1 MMNTKRLSAA
11 SLDLDAF
18 KALIDTPA
26 HKPALASSIESGVP
40 IYDATALAGRLED
53 GPERAEMLDEWAE
66 VLMNGAGCFAIAGA
80 TPDGSVIDES
90 SAVLFDLIAQEKAG
104 ASGGG
109 GDHFAAAGLNDRLW
123 NSLEKHALTAPESFI
138 RYYANPWIAAASEA
152 WLGPRYQMTA
162 QVNLV
167 HPGGKPQTAHRD
179 YHLGFMA
186 QDQSAQF
193 PLHAH
198 LLTAALTLQ
207 GAIAHVDIPVEAGP
221 TKLLPHSQKYAL
233 GYLAYHE
240 QAFRDVF
247 EERFVQVPLKKGDL
261 LWFNPATF
269 HAAGENRT
277 PDVERLV
284 NLFQVS
290 SAFGRTM
297 ETVDRRSMLAAVEP
311 ALAAVSLSDIERR
324 AVIASTAE
332 GYAFPLNLD
341 TNPPIGGLAPATDQ
355 ERLTGARD

>member
-1 MMNTKRLSAA
+1 MMKTQRLSAA

-18 KALIDTPA
+18 KVLLDTPTE
-26 HKPALASSIESGVP
+26 KPALAASLENGVP
-40 IYDATALAGRLED
+40 IYEAGALADRLEE
-53 GPERAEMLDEWAE
+53 GPRRAAMLDEWAD
-66 VLMNGAGCFAIAGA
+66 VLLNGAGCFAITGA
-80 TPDGSVIDES
+80 TPEGRVIDQAS
-90 SAVLFDLIAQEKAG
+90 DVLLDLIAQEKAA

-123 NSLEKHALTAPESFI
+123 NSLEKHAIAAPESFI

-179 YHLGFMA
+179 YHLGFM
-186 QDQSAQF
+186 QQHQSAQF

-207 GAIAHVDIPVEAGP
+207 GAIAHVDIPIEAGP
-221 TKLLPHSQKYAL
+221 TKLLPHSQKYEL

-247 EERFVQVPLKKGDL
+247 EDRFTQVALGKGDL
-261 LWFNPATF
+261 LWFSPALF

-290 SAFGRTM
+290 SAFGRAM
-297 ETVDRRSMLAAVEP
+297 ETIDRAAMLAAVEP
-311 ALAAVSLSDIERR
+311 VLALSDLSALEHR
-324 AVIASTAE
+324 ALVAATAE

-355 ERLTGARD
+355 DRLSVD

>member
-1 MMNTKRLSAA
+1 MMNTQRLSQA
-11 SLDLDAF
+11 SLDVNAF
-18 KALIDTPA
+18 KTVIDTPT
-26 HKPALASSIESGVP
+26 HRPALAASVEQGVP
-40 IYDATALAGRLED
+40 IYDAAALADRLEN
-53 GPERAEMLDEWAE
+53 GPGRAEMLDEWAA
-66 VLMNGAGCFAIAGA
+66 VLLDGAGCFAIKGA
-80 TPDGSVIDES
+80 TPDGSIIDEA
-90 SAVLFDLIAQEKAG
+90 SAVLFDLIEQEKAG
-104 ASGGG
+104 SGGG

-123 NSLEKHALTAPESFI
+123 NSLEKHALAHPESFI

-167 HPGGKPQTAHRD
+167 HPGGQPQTAHRD
-179 YHLGFMA
+179 YHLGFMQ

-193 PLHAH
+193 PLHVH

-221 TKLLPHSQKYAL
+221 TKLLPHSQKYDL

-247 EERFVQVPLKKGDL
+247 EERFVQVPLDKGDL

-290 SAFGRTM
+290 SAFGRAM
-297 ETVDRRSMLAAVEP
+297 ETVDRAALLAAVEP
-311 ALAAVSLSDIERR
+311 ALATVALSDLERR

>member
-1 MMNTKRLSAA
+1 MMKTQRLSAA

-18 KALIDTPA
+18 KELINTPYT
-26 HKPALASSIESGVP
+26 KPTLAASMESGVP
-40 IYDATALAGRLED
+40 IYDAAALADRLED
-53 GPERAEMLDEWAE
+53 GERRGQMLDEWAD
-66 VLMNGAGCFAIAGA
+66 VLLTGTGCFAITGA
-80 TPDGSVIDES
+80 TPDGAVIDQA
-90 SAVLFDLIAQEKAG
+90 SAVLFDLIAQEKAR

-123 NSLEKHALTAPESFI
+123 NSLEKHAIAAPESFI
-138 RYYANPWIAAASEA
+138 NYYANPWIAAASEA

-167 HPGGKPQTAHRD
+167 HPGGKPQTGHRD
-179 YHLGFMA
+179 YHLGFM
-186 QDQSAQF
+186 QQQQSAQF

-198 LLTAALTLQ
+198 LLSAALTLQ
-207 GAIAHVDIPVEAGP
+207 GAIAHVDIPIEAGP
-221 TKLLPHSQKYAL
+221 TKLLPHSQKYDL

-247 EERFVQVPLKKGDL
+247 EERYVQVALGKGDL

-290 SAFGRTM
+290 SAFGRAM
-297 ETVDRRSMLAAVEP
+297 ETIDRTAMLAAIEP
-311 ALAAVSLSDIERR
+311 VLASMRLTELERR
-324 AVIASTAE
+324 AVVAASAE

-341 TNPPIGGLAPATDQ
+341 TNPPVGGLAPATDQ
-355 ERLTGARD
+355 DRLAPS

>member
-1 MMNTKRLSAA
+1 MMTTQRLSPDA
-11 SLDLDAF
+11 LDLEAF
-18 KALIDTPA
+18 KALLDTPA
-26 HKPALASSIESGVP
+26 IKPPLAASLESGVP
-40 IYDATALAGRLED
+40 VYEAAALSSRLED
-53 GPERAEMLDEWAE
+53 GPGRAEMLDEWAD
-66 VLMNGAGCFAIAGA
+66 VLMNGAGCFAILGA
-80 TPDGSVIDES
+80 TPDPTVVDDA
-90 SAVLFDLIAQEKAG
+90 SAVLFDLINQEKAG
-104 ASGGG
+104 SAGG

-123 NSLEKHALTAPESFI
+123 NSLEKHALASPESFI
-138 RYYANPWIAAASEA
+138 AYYANPWIAAASEA
-152 WLGPRYQMTA
+152 WLGPRFQMTA

-167 HPGGKPQTAHRD
+167 HPGGQPQTAHRD
-179 YHLGFMA
+179 YHLGFM
-186 QDQSAQF
+186 QQHQSAQF

-207 GAIAHVDIPVEAGP
+207 GAIAHVDIPIEAGP

-247 EERFVQVPLKKGDL
+247 EERFVQVALGKGDL

-290 SAFGRTM
+290 SAFGRPM
-297 ETVDRRSMLAAVEP
+297 ETIDRSAMLAAVEP
-311 ALAAVSLSDIERR
+311 ALASARLSDIERR

-341 TNPPIGGLAPATDQ
+341 TNPPVGGLAPATDQ
-355 ERLTGARD
+355 ERLLNGVAR

>member
-1 MMNTKRLSAA
+1 MMNTRRLSA
-11 SLDLDAF
+11 SDLDVDAF
-18 KALIDTPA
+18 RALIDTDQS
-26 HKPALASSIESGVP
+26 KPALANRIESGVP
-40 IYDATALAGRLED
+40 IFNAAELINRLED
-53 GPERAEMLDEWAE
+53 EPSRAEMLDEWAE
-66 VLMNGAGCFAIAGA
+66 CLMNGAGAFVIEGA
-80 TPDGSVIDES
+80 TPDASIIDDA
-90 SAVLFDLIAQEKAG
+90 SAVLFDLIYAEKAG
-104 ASGGG
+104 AGGG

-123 NSLEKHALTAPESFI
+123 NSLEKHALASPESFA

-167 HPGGKPQTAHRD
+167 HPGGQPQTAHRD
-179 YHLGFMA
+179 YHLGFMK
-186 QDQSAQF
+186 QDQAAQF

-207 GAIAHVDIPVEAGP
+207 GAIAHVDIPIEAGP
-221 TKLLPHSQKYAL
+221 TKLLPHSQKYEL

-240 QAFRDVF
+240 QAFREVF
-247 EERFVQVPLKKGDL
+247 EERFVQVALNKGDL

-290 SAFGRTM
+290 SAFGRPM
-297 ETVDRRSMLAAVEP
+297 ETVDRSAMLAAVEP
-311 ALAAVSLSDIERR
+311 VLTKVGLSAVEQRALV
-324 AVIASTAE
+324 ASTAE

-341 TNPPIGGLAPATDQ
+341 TNPPVGGLAPQTDQ
-355 ERLTGARD
+355 ERLLTELG

>member
-1 MMNTKRLSAA
+1 MMKTQRLSAA
-11 SLDLDAF
+11 ALDLDAF
-18 KALIDTPA
+18 KALLDTPTE
-26 HKPALASSIESGVP
+26 KPALAASLENGVP
-40 IYDATALAGRLED
+40 IYEAAALADRLEE
-53 GPERAEMLDEWAE
+53 GPRRAAMLDEWAD
-66 VLMNGAGCFAIAGA
+66 VLLNGAGCFAITGA
-80 TPDGSVIDES
+80 TPEGSVIDDAS
-90 SAVLFDLIAQEKAG
+90 GVLLDLITQEKAA

-123 NSLEKHALTAPESFI
+123 NSLEKHALAAPESFI
-138 RYYANPWIAAASEA
+138 QYYANPWIAAASEA

-179 YHLGFMA
+179 YHLGFM
-186 QDQSAQF
+186 QQHQSAQF

-207 GAIAHVDIPVEAGP
+207 GAIAHVDIPIEAGP
-221 TKLLPHSQKYAL
+221 TKLLPHSQKYEL

-247 EERFVQVPLKKGDL
+247 EERFTQVALGKGDL
-261 LWFNPATF
+261 LWFSPALF

-290 SAFGRTM
+290 SAFGRAM
-297 ETVDRRSMLAAVEP
+297 ESIDRAAMLAAVEP
-311 ALAAVSLSDIERR
+311 VLAAVDLTVLERR
-324 AVIASTAE
+324 AVVAATAE

-355 ERLTGARD
+355 DRLSTE